1 MNRNFNIQC
10 EFVVC
15 LVCFVFLFVVCFN
28 IHNLDYKG
36 QIISIVIILVIVS
49 SVFMLSL
56 LMGCITPNKKEEI
69 VREIEMIEIIVYNP
83 DDSID
88 VGVYK
93 TNVTNKK

>member
-1 MNRNFNIQC
+1 
-10 EFVVC
+10 
-15 LVCFVFLFVVCFN
+15 
-28 IHNLDYKG
+28 
-36 QIISIVIILVIVS
+36 
-49 SVFMLSL
+49 
-56 LMGCITPNKKEEI
+56 MGCITPNKKEEI